1 MAVQRLLLTLLAVAL
16 ASGATAG
23 VARASV
29 SLAAAGDIACDP
41 ASTGFAGGL
50 GTDLACRQRQTAG
63 LLSQRSYDAVL
74 ALGDNQYEA
83 GALSDYLA
91 AYDLSWGSAKA
102 ITRPVPGNHEY
113 GTPGAAGY
121 FDYFNGPGVARGP
134 AGPRRRGFYSYDLGR
149 WHLVA
154 LNSYCPAVPCGKGS
168 EQLRWLRA
176 DLARSASSCVLAY
189 WHRPRFSSGAHGGD
203 PAIGPIWRVLTRARV
218 ELALSGHDHD
228 YERFAP
234 LLADGSP
241 SARRGVRQFV
251 VGTGGRELR
260 PFSTPWSGSRR
271 RLAGSFGVLDLRLRR
286 DSYRWAFRSEPL
298 GRTLDRGRSSC
309 R

>member
-1 MAVQRLLLTLLAVAL
+1 MAVRRVVLTLLAVAL
-16 ASGATAG
+16 ASGAAASP
-23 VARASV
+23 ARASV
-29 SLAAAGDIACDP
+29 RVAAAGDIACDP
-41 ASTGFAGGL
+41 GSTRFAGGL
-50 GTDLACRQRQTAG
+50 GTALACRQHHTAA

-74 ALGDNQYEA
+74 ALGDNQYET
-83 GALSDYLA
+83 GALSGYLA
-91 AYDLSWGSAKA
+91 SYDRSWGRAKA

-113 GTPGAAGY
+113 RTPGAAGY

-154 LNSYCPAVPCGKGS
+154 LNSYCAAVACGSGT

-189 WHRPRFSSGAHGGD
+189 WHQPRFSSGVHGGD
-203 PAIGPIWRVLTRARV
+203 PALRPIWRALTRARV
-218 ELALSGHDHD
+218 EIALSGHDHD

-234 LLADGSP
+234 LLADGRP

-260 PFSTPWSGSRR
+260 PFSVPRRGSRR
-271 RLAGSFGVLDLRLRR
+271 RLAGDFGVLDLRLRR
-286 DSYRWAFRSEPL
+286 GSYRWAFRAEPL
-298 GRTLDRGRSSC
+298 GQALDRGRSSC